1 MRSSFFLLALGS
13 FLSPAVAD
21 TVTLKS
27 GKVLKD
33 VVVSRNDDEKVV
45 INPWNSRNPDMT
57 FEIPSENVL
66 ARDAV
71 KEVVIQDPPRVTY
84 LRAAAKMGKDAA
96 KHFELATLAG
106 ELGLKDERNFHLE
119 RCLALDPTHAEA
131 LAAYGDA
138 KWKMTLLKF
147 PHYAEKV
154 RDLEREFLAEPDPVA
169 AKAIWTKLQAAGEKR
184 PLAWLERARRSAQIQ
199 KGRRDQVKLTF
210 ESEKSPGATYC
221 IYVPKNYDPLEATPL
236 VVALHGGGPGGV
248 DANVVE
254 GSGEQ
259 AMPFY
264 QDLAEQWGF
273 LVVAPTALVAPWQ
286 KAQNGQFVPNAQYVE
301 SLLVE
306 MKTLYNV
313 DLTRVYVT
321 GHSMGGFGS
330 WFFGAKHPDWFAAC
344 APCAG
349 GGGPREVATNDIP
362 VFIYHGADDPVVPPK
377 WDRDAARTLRGD
389 GKKKSEKDF
398 VYTELQGVKHSFPDA
413 IRRELFDWLAG
424 RASFPDDRKKKF
436 VGPQSSFDRKPSKL
450 EIAAFGDPEQPFTAP
465 KQNDSLTALL
475 EDLRKG
481 GGTGEAAVGKLVD
494 LANKPDDKLVAKLAP
509 LLAEE
514 KESVDTRVLAVRA
527 IGAHRS
533 AAAVKALGT
542 AIDDPDYRVVDA
554 VITVLREIE
563 GAESKAALARCS
575 PKLSAWFE
583 AARHDGDQIEH
594 KEYSVRL
601 ASFASWL
608 ESVAAIGD
616 AKAFFAAIERD
627 VAQPVY
633 LPAKPYSIP
642 GDSDPRFKD
651 ESKKARLLLMR
662 SLRSCLVKLGDSRG
676 ADLLERIASRFDGE
690 PSLVSECQSGISELK
705 P

>member
-1 MRSSFFLLALGS
+1 MRSSFLLLAVGS
-13 FLSPAVAD
+13 FLPPAIAD

-57 FEIPSENVL
+57 FEIPPENVL

-71 KEVVIQDPPRVTY
+71 KEVVIQDPPRVQY
-84 LRAAAKMGKDAA
+84 LRAAARMGKDAA
-96 KHFELATLAG
+96 AHFEIAKLAG
-106 ELGLKDERNFHLE
+106 DLGLKEERIFHLE
-119 RCLALDPTHAEA
+119 RCLVLDATHSEA
-131 LAAYGDA
+131 LAAYGES
-138 KWKMTLLKF
+138 KWKTTLIKY
-147 PHYAEKV
+147 PHYAAAV
-154 RDLEREFLAEPDPVA
+154 RELEREFVAEADPLA
-169 AKAIWTKLQAAGEKR
+169 AKAVWTKLQAAGEKR
-184 PLAWLERARRSAQIQ
+184 PLSWLERARRSAQIQ
-199 KGRRDQVKLTF
+199 KGRRDRVKLTI

-236 VVALHGGGPGGV
+236 VIALHGGGPGGV
-248 DANVVE
+248 DATVVE

-286 KAQNGQFVPNAQYVE
+286 KPQNAQYVE

-306 MKTLYNV
+306 MKALYNL
-313 DLTRVYVT
+313 DLTRIYVT

-377 WDRDAARTLRGD
+377 WDRDAARQLRGD

-398 VYTELQGVKHSFPDA
+398 VYAELDGVKHSFPDA

-450 EIAAFGDPEQPFTAP
+450 EIVAFGDPEQPFTAP
-465 KQNDSLTALL
+465 KQNDSLAAHL

-481 GGTGEAAVGKLVD
+481 GATGEAAVGKLVE
-494 LANKPDDKLVAKLAP
+494 LAGKPDDKVVAKLAP

-554 VITVLREIE
+554 VVTVLREIE
-563 GAESKAALARCS
+563 GVDSKSALARCS

-583 AARHDGDQIEH
+583 AARHDGDRIEH

-601 ASFASWL
+601 ASFANWL
-608 ESVAAIGD
+608 DSVAAIGD
-616 AKAFFAAIERD
+616 AKTFFAVIERD

-633 LPAKPYSIP
+633 LPARPYSIP
-642 GDSDPRFKD
+642 GDTDPRFKD
-651 ESKKARLLLMR
+651 ESKKARLQLMR

-676 ADLLERIASRFDGE
+676 ADLLERIAGRFDGE
-690 PSLVSECQSGISELK
+690 PSLVSECQAGISELK

>member
-1 MRSSFFLLALGS
+1 MRSSFLLLAVGS
-13 FLSPAVAD
+13 FLPPAIAD

-57 FEIPSENVL
+57 FEIPPENVL

-71 KEVVIQDPPRVTY
+71 KDVVIQDPPRVQY
-84 LRAAAKMGKDAA
+84 LRAAARMGKDAA
-96 KHFELATLAG
+96 AHFEIAKLAG
-106 ELGLKDERNFHLE
+106 DLGLKEERIFHLE
-119 RCLALDPTHAEA
+119 RCLVLDATHSEA
-131 LAAYGDA
+131 LAAYGES
-138 KWKMTLLKF
+138 KWKTTLIKY
-147 PHYAEKV
+147 PHYAAAV
-154 RDLEREFLAEPDPVA
+154 RELEREFVAEADPLA
-169 AKAIWTKLQAAGEKR
+169 AKAVWTKLLAAGEKR
-184 PLAWLERARRSAQIQ
+184 PLSWLERARRSAQIQ
-199 KGRRDQVKLTF
+199 KGRRDRVKLTI

-236 VVALHGGGPGGV
+236 VIALHGGGPGGV
-248 DANVVE
+248 DATVVE

-286 KAQNGQFVPNAQYVE
+286 KPQNAQYVE

-306 MKTLYNV
+306 MKALYNL
-313 DLTRVYVT
+313 DLTRIYVT

-377 WDRDAARTLRGD
+377 WDRDAARQLRGD

-398 VYTELQGVKHSFPDA
+398 VYAELDGVKHSFPDA

-450 EIAAFGDPEQPFTAP
+450 EIVAFGDPEQPFTAP
-465 KQNDSLTALL
+465 KQNDSLAAHL

-481 GGTGEAAVGKLVD
+481 GATGEAAVGKLVE
-494 LANKPDDKLVAKLAP
+494 LAGKLDDKVVAKLAP

-554 VITVLREIE
+554 VVTVLREIE
-563 GAESKAALARCS
+563 GVDSKSALARCS

-583 AARHDGDQIEH
+583 AARHDGDRIEH

-601 ASFASWL
+601 ASFANWL
-608 ESVAAIGD
+608 DSVAAIGD
-616 AKAFFAAIERD
+616 AKTFFAVIERD

-633 LPAKPYSIP
+633 LPARPYSIP
-642 GDSDPRFKD
+642 GDTDPRFKD
-651 ESKKARLLLMR
+651 ESKKARLQLMR

-676 ADLLERIASRFDGE
+676 ADLLERIAGRFDGE
-690 PSLVSECQSGISELK
+690 PSLVSECQAGISELK